1 MKLSNNLL
9 FNNISS
15 VIDKAADYVRN
26 SQREDG
32 SWYGSWGICFTYA
45 MLFAMESLSSVGEL
59 YANSERIKKACE
71 FLLSKQMIDG
81 GWGESYQ
88 SCETGVWVDHEK
100 SQVVQTAWAV
110 LSLMAVKY
118 PEKEPIK
125 RGIELIM
132 SRQQANG
139 EWLQEGIE
147 GAELINNE
155 NRSF

>member
-1 MKLSNNLL
+1 M
-9 FNNISS
+9 SS
-15 VIDKAADYVRN
+15 LYNYSLVIEKAADYVRKA
-26 SQREDG
+26 QREDG

-59 YANSERIKKACE
+59 YSNSQCIRKACE
-71 FLLSKQMIDG
+71 FLLSKQMKDG

-100 SQVVQTAWAV
+100 SQVVQTAWAL
-110 LSLMAVKY
+110 LSLMAVEY
-118 PEKEPIK
+118 PDKEPIQ

-132 SRQQANG
+132 SRQQASG

-147 GAELINNE
+147 GNNIYFLSE